1 MPARRRVLIIGKGD
15 KPGKEQE
22 YLFEAK
28 GYQIISSPTFK
39 KAMDTIFNDPPDL
52 ILVMADMQDKVEL
65 EMLQAV
71 KGGIYCAH
79 IPFIIALSREAI
91 STGIEW
97 EQYPVDDFI
106 SKPIDYTE
114 LFARMSLCFERMQRV
129 FDNNPLTRLPGNT
142 SILKTIQ
149 AALDAGEEVAIGYVD
164 IDNFKPYNDR
174 YGFSRGDEVIRMVA
188 MLLTNILRE
197 TDTRKVFAGHVGGDD
212 FSFTVPSDRATQV
225 CEKIISSF
233 DALVKN
239 LVDKDDLKRNCFV
252 ARDRQ
257 GNEQH
262 FPLPSLS
269 IAVVSNN
276 NNLFRHYGE
285 VAEAATQIKKHLKS
299 MEGSNYLIDRRKPP
313 E

>member
-1 MPARRRVLIIGKGD
+1 MPARRRVLIIGQGD
-15 KPGKEQE
+15 KPGNEQE
-22 YLFEAK
+22 YLFKAK

-65 EMLQAV
+65 EMLQAI
-71 KGGIYCAH
+71 KGGIPWAH
-79 IPFIIALSREAI
+79 IPFIIAFSREAMPRD
-91 STGIEW
+91 IEW

-114 LFARMSLCFERMQRV
+114 LFARMALCFERMQRV

-149 AALDAGEEVAIGYVD
+149 AALDTGEEVAIGYVD

-188 MLLTNILRE
+188 MLLANILRE

-212 FSFTVPSDRATQV
+212 FSFMVPATRATEV

-233 DALVKN
+233 DVLVKN

-269 IAVVSNN
+269 IAVVSNH

-285 VAEAATQIKKHLKS
+285 VAEAAAQIKNYLKF